1 MAESLEDEART
12 RRRGAALEKAI
23 RQAVLAELFESG
35 YAALSME
42 AVAARAGT
50 GKAPLYRRWSNKRDL
65 VIDAIGQALSAEG
78 DPSVDT
84 GSLRA
89 DLIRLLGTMAS
100 VMRTGP
106 GRAMNTLIEERH
118 RDPELA
124 ETVITRLIE
133 PRLARLAQ
141 AIQRAARRGE
151 IPTPTSVELIA
162 RAGPAMILQHELQFG
177 QIPTDTEIA
186 DIVDIVLLPAL
197 RVC

>member
-1 MAESLEDEART
+1 MAESPEYEART
-12 RRRGAALEKAI
+12 RRRGAALEEAI

-65 VIDAIGQALSAEG
+65 VIDAIDQALPAENA
-78 DPSVDT
+78 PLVNT

-89 DLIRLLGTMAS
+89 DLILLLGSMAS

-118 RDPELA
+118 RHPELA
-124 ETVITRLIE
+124 ESVIARIVE
-133 PRLARLAQ
+133 PRLARLRQ

-151 IPTPTSVELIA
+151 IPAPASVELIV
-162 RAGPAMILQHELQFG
+162 RAGPAMVLQHELQFG
-177 QIPTDTEIA
+177 QVPTDTEIA
-186 DIVDIVLLPAL
+186 DIVDVVILPAL
-197 RVC
+197 RAR

>member
-1 MAESLEDEART
+1 M
-12 RRRGAALEKAI
+12 
-23 RQAVLAELFESG
+23 LAELFESG
-35 YAALSME
+35 YAALAME

-50 GKAPLYRRWSNKRDL
+50 GKAPLYRRWSSKRDL
-65 VIDAIGQALSAEG
+65 VIDAIEQALPAE
-78 DPSVDT
+78 DDTPADT

-89 DLIRLLGTMAS
+89 DLIRLLGSMAS

-133 PRLARLAQ
+133 PRLARLTR
-141 AIQRAARRGE
+141 AIQRAVRRGE
-151 IPTPTSVELIA
+151 IPAPTSVELVA
-162 RAGPAMILQHELQFG
+162 RAGPAMVLQHELQFG
-177 QIPTDTEIA
+177 QVPTDTDIA

-197 RVC
+197 QAR